1 MSPNILF
8 AAGSSRWKQYEAP
21 LRQGLAEAGLAQAR
35 LGPDVGPPAE
45 VDYIVYTP
53 DSKVQDFAP
62 YARLKA
68 VLSLWAG
75 VENVIGNPTLR
86 VPLTRM
92 VDSGLKEGMVEWV
105 AGHVLRHHLDIDR
118 ALANQNGQWIRAAAP
133 LARQRPVTVLGLGE
147 LGTACARALAALNFP
162 VTGWSRNARQIE
174 GVSCLSGTDGLAQ
187 ALSRASI
194 LVLLLPRTPQ
204 TENLLNAE
212 RLALLPQGA
221 VIINPGRG
229 SLIDEAALLAAL
241 DRGHI
246 GHATLDVFRTEPLPP
261 EHPFWAHPHVTVTP
275 HIAAETRPETA
286 AQVVVENIRR
296 FEAGEPLLYLAD
308 RARGY

>member
-8 AAGSSRWKQYEAP
+8 AAGSTRWKQYEAP
-21 LRQGLAEAGLAQAR
+21 LRQGLAAAGLVSAR
-35 LGPDVGPPAE
+35 LGPDIGPASD

-53 DSKVQDFAP
+53 DLKVQDFAP
-62 YARLKA
+62 YTRLKA

-118 ALANQNGQWIRAAAP
+118 ALVSQNGQWQRQAAP
-133 LARQRPVTVLGLGE
+133 LARNRPVTVLGLGE
-147 LGTACARALAALNFP
+147 LGAACARALAALNFP
-162 VTGWSRNARQIE
+162 VTGWSRKAREIE
-174 GVSCLSGTDGLAQ
+174 GVTCLSGTDGLVE
-187 ALSRASI
+187 ALSHAAI

-229 SLIDEAALLAAL
+229 SLIDDAALLSAL

-246 GHATLDVFRTEPLPP
+246 GHATLDVFRIEPLPP

-286 AQVVVENIRR
+286 AQVVVANIRR